1 MVPMNGTGGTGRQAR
16 VPMGVPFETKTVF
29 RHARLTCHRHPAV
42 KNLSE
47 MGRKAVSNAL
57 FHVEQGSLDFASCYL
72 RSCRPSEQEA
82 VCDAFVA
89 CVEATYADWHA

>member
-1 MVPMNGTGGTGRQAR
+1 
-16 VPMGVPFETKTVF
+16 
-29 RHARLTCHRHPAV
+29 
-42 KNLSE
+42 